1 MKKIIVFGVGEFADI
16 AYYYFTHDTDIE
28 VASFTVEPGYIDEDS
43 FNGLPVIPFDEVET
57 DGG

>member
-43 FNGLPVIPFDEVET
+43 FNGLPVIPFVVLE
-57 DGG
+57 